1 VNARQL
7 LVATAALFALAAPT
21 AQAGYVASYQDA
33 PQRMTVPTL
42 AYSDAAVRMAV
53 AAPVRALQSSPTA
66 AVASYQDAP
75 LRVTGST
82 LAYSDAAVRM
92 AVAAPV
98 RVLQSSPKSA
108 VASYQDAAV
117 RMALSTAGRDLQSTQ
132 KKTAKTKS
140 TGSVSSLRTHP
151 R

>member
-7 LVATAALFALAAPT
+7 VVATAALFALAAPT

-33 PQRMTVPTL
+33 PQRMTVP
-42 AYSDAAVRMAV
+42 
-53 AAPVRALQSSPTA
+53 
-66 AVASYQDAP
+66 
-75 LRVTGST
+75 T